1 MLQELQVVSAKN
13 TEQPTCLNKQE
24 LIEPEFDNMIKT
36 SKDQTCTLQ
45 HLHEL
50 HIFVGQR
57 QRLQTLPVAIM
68 TWTPIFIAAL
78 KAFTVF
84 VVILLL
90 PLSSVPT

>member
-1 MLQELQVVSAKN
+1 
-13 TEQPTCLNKQE
+13 
-24 LIEPEFDNMIKT
+24 
-36 SKDQTCTLQ
+36 LQ

-84 VVILLL
+84 IVILLL
-90 PLSSVPT
+90 PLSSVPI